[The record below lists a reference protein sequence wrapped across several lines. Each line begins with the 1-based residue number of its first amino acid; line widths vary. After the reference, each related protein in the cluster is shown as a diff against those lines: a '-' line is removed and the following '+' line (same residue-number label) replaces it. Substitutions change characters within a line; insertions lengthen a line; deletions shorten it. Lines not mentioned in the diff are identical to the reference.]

1 VAGLWDA
8 VRRRAWVSFEAAT
21 LASLLAGAL
30 WGHTKGEVERMWQFL
45 VPLAIVVAVH
55 RLRAWR
61 APLPAVA
68 GLLLAQALLV
78 QVLFLTRW

>member
-1 VAGLWDA
+1 M
-8 VRRRAWVSFEAAT
+8 

-45 VPLAIVVAVH
+45 VPLAVVVAV
-55 RLRAWR
+55 RQLRAWR

-68 GLLLAQALLV
+68 ALLLVQALLV
-78 QVLFLTRW
+78 QVLFFTRW